1 MCEGTLSSWFNTTTG
16 VRQGCLLSP
25 VLFNIFLENIMSEA
39 LQTFNGTVSVGGRN
53 ISNLRFADDIDL
65 MAGSQKELG
74 ELTERVD
81 TTSAAYGMEVSTE
94 KSKIMAI
101 ATEKT
106 QPEIKVRG
114 KTLEQVESFKYLGT
128 QITKDGRS
136 DTEIKSRLAMAT
148 AALAKLQPL
157 LNNKSITIRTK
168 IRLLRAI
175 VISTAL
181 YGCEAWTLSAEMER
195 RIQAFEFRCL
205 RRVLKV
211 QYTEHRTNVSI
222 REEITSIMGL
232 HDPLLTIVKKRKMQF
247 YGHTNRAGNL
257 ATTIL
262 QGSVDGKRGRGRPR
276 TTWLK
281 NIVDWTGLAINDL
294 HTYSMD
300 RQKWKKT
307 IDAVAHGAPTTA
319 TVTG

>member
-65 MAGSQKELG
+65 MAGSRKELG
-74 ELTERVD
+74 ELTELVD

-148 AALAKLQPL
+148 SAL
-157 LNNKSITIRTK
+157 
-168 IRLLRAI
+168 
-175 VISTAL
+175 V
-181 YGCEAWTLSAEMER
+181 
-195 RIQAFEFRCL
+195 
-205 RRVLKV
+205 
-211 QYTEHRTNVSI
+211 
-222 REEITSIMGL
+222 
-232 HDPLLTIVKKRKMQF
+232 
-247 YGHTNRAGNL
+247 
-257 ATTIL
+257 
-262 QGSVDGKRGRGRPR
+262 
-276 TTWLK
+276 
-281 NIVDWTGLAINDL
+281 
-294 HTYSMD
+294 
-300 RQKWKKT
+300 
-307 IDAVAHGAPTTA
+307 
-319 TVTG
+319 

>member
-1 MCEGTLSSWFNTTTG
+1 
-16 VRQGCLLSP
+16 
-25 VLFNIFLENIMSEA
+25 MSEA

-65 MAGSQKELG
+65 MAGSRKELG
-74 ELTERVD
+74 ELTELVD

-148 AALAKLQPL
+148 SALAKLQPL
-157 LNNKSITIRTK
+157 LNNKSISIRTK

-181 YGCEAWTLSAEMER
+181 YGCEAWTLSAELEK

-205 RRVLKV
+205 RRILKV
-211 QYTEHRTNVSI
+211 PYTEHRTNVSI
-222 REEITSIMGL
+222 REEITSIIGL

-247 YGHTNRAGNL
+247 YGHKNIAGNL
-257 ATTIL
+257 ATTHPAGVSGW
-262 QGSVDGKRGRGRPR
+262 QTGKRKAPYHMVEKHSR
-276 TTWLK
+276 L
-281 NIVDWTGLAINDL
+281 
-294 HTYSMD
+294 D
-300 RQKWKKT
+300 RLSK
-307 IDAVAHGAPTTA
+307 
-319 TVTG
+319 

>member
-1 MCEGTLSSWFNTTTG
+1 
-16 VRQGCLLSP
+16 
-25 VLFNIFLENIMSEA
+25 MSEA

-65 MAGSQKELG
+65 MAGSRKELG
-74 ELTERVD
+74 ELTELVD

-114 KTLEQVESFKYLGT
+114 KTLEQVESFKYLGA

-136 DTEIKSRLAMAT
+136 DTEIKSRLAMT
-148 AALAKLQPL
+148 TSALAKLQPL
-157 LNNKSITIRTK
+157 LNNKSISIRTK
-168 IRLLRAI
+168 IRLLRVI

-181 YGCEAWTLSAEMER
+181 YGCEAWTLSAEMEK

-211 QYTEHRTNVSI
+211 SYTEHRTNVSI

-247 YGHTNRAGNL
+247 YGHTIEQ
-257 ATTIL
+257 ATL
-262 QGSVDGKRGRGRPR
+262 RRLSCRGQWMASGEEEGP
-276 TTWLK
+276 
-281 NIVDWTGLAINDL
+281 VP
-294 HTYSMD
+294 
-300 RQKWKKT
+300 
-307 IDAVAHGAPTTA
+307 HG
-319 TVTG
+319 